1 MLMRNYSYTK
11 RELLGKTIGE
21 LKDLRDSS
29 VQTKR
34 VAIIQKQTEE
44 LKSYA
49 LYQEVIDTYNE
60 ILSDEVYDAPLFL
73 EWNTWRAMTML
84 DGGTIKGNFKVDD
97 SGRPTSTAQ
106 GNMPDIECDYGT
118 FACQLKLHC
127 KEVNDNMNL
136 KGSR

>member
-1 MLMRNYSYTK
+1 MYTDDRNNLEDMLMRNYSYTK

-49 LYQEVIDTYNE
+49 LYQEGY
-60 ILSDEVYDAPLFL
+60 
-73 EWNTWRAMTML
+73 
-84 DGGTIKGNFKVDD
+84 
-97 SGRPTSTAQ
+97 
-106 GNMPDIECDYGT
+106 
-118 FACQLKLHC
+118 
-127 KEVNDNMNL
+127 
-136 KGSR
+136 